1 MDKQNP
7 SQPQT
12 PGQGTPQEIP
22 GKSLPNPNKEHPH
35 D

>member
-1 MDKQNP
+1 MGNQNP

-12 PGQGTPQEIP
+12 PGTGTPQEIP
-22 GKSLPNPNKEHPH
+22 GQTHPNPGKEQPH